1 MSKKKSVST
10 LTPSQEKAAKAIRE
24 GHNVFLTGKAGTGK
38 TYLAR
43 QIIADARRHGRNVL
57 VCAPTGIAAVNAGGV
72 TMHKA
77 LRIFTGIQSQKP
89 TLPDS
94 ALVAAAA
101 AADLVVIDEI
111 SMCRLDTFNTAML
124 TLAALANETGRAKQI
139 LAVGDFHQ
147 LPPVVTSK
155 ESAAYR
161 KLWEGIWPFEG
172 RTWHAM
178 GMKTLELQENMRQ
191 QDRHLTEILDNIRIG
206 IPDLYWLNKAAD
218 HDADPQA
225 VTICTTNAAA
235 SRINEEAM
243 SALGGKAMAFCARIE
258 GEVSQEDM
266 NVPEIVRVKKGA
278 RMIVMVNDPE
288 GRFVNG
294 DTGTVID
301 ILPNEGR
308 VLLALDKGKEVAIG
322 PHVWTVWDY
331 KTGTVSAKRR
341 RGLKTV
347 TEEKE
352 VIERV
357 EAGCYTQL
365 PLKPAWA
372 VTVHKSQGQ
381 TYDKVNIRAADRWFS
396 PGQLYVALSRCRTL
410 EGMHI
415 LGTIPE
421 SAVKA
426 DPLVLKFMAG
436 KYKPYGSS
444 LL

>member
-1 MSKKKSVST
+1 MSKKKSLTT

-24 GHNVFLTGKAGTGK
+24 GHNIFLTGKAGTGK
-38 TYLAR
+38 TFLAR
-43 QIIADARRHGRNVL
+43 HIIADAKRHGRNVL
-57 VCAPTGIAAVNAGGV
+57 VCAPTGVAAVNAGGV

-77 LRIFTGIQSQKP
+77 LHISTGIQPQKP
-89 TLPDS
+89 VLPDRTI
-94 ALVAAAA
+94 ADAAA

-124 TLAALANETGRAKQI
+124 TLASLANDSGRAKQI

-155 ESAAYR
+155 ETEAYR
-161 KLWEGIWPFEG
+161 KLWGGVWPFEG
-172 RTWHAM
+172 RTWHSV
-178 GMKTLELQENMRQ
+178 GMKTLVLQENMRQ
-191 QDRHLTEILDNIRIG
+191 QDRHLAEILDNIRIG
-206 IPDLYWLNKAAD
+206 IPDLYWLNKAAE
-218 HDADPQA
+218 HEPDPQA
-225 VTICTTNAAA
+225 VTICTTNNAAN
-235 SRINEEAM
+235 RINEEAM
-243 SALGGKAMAFCARIE
+243 NAIEGKALAFCARIE
-258 GEVSQEDM
+258 GEVNEHDM
-266 NVPEIVRVKKGA
+266 NVPEVVRVKKGA

-288 GRFVNG
+288 GRYVNG
-294 DTGTVID
+294 DTGTVTD
-301 ILPNEGR
+301 ILPNEAK
-308 VLLALDKGKEVAIG
+308 VVIALDRGEEVAIG

-331 KTGTVSAKRR
+331 RTDTVSAKRR
-341 RGLKTV
+341 RGLRTV
-347 TEEKE
+347 TEKKE
-352 VIERV
+352 VIERI
-357 EAGCYTQL
+357 EAGSYTQI

-381 TYDKVNIRAADRWFS
+381 TFDKVNIRAADRWFS

-410 EGMHI
+410 EGMRI

-436 KYKPYGSS
+436 QYKPYGTS